1 RGRRRGGRPRLPRG
15 RSVRRAA
22 RHVRRPPRDARR
34 HRAEPL
40 RGDPAGVEVAGDV
53 DQPDPPRRARRRRR
67 LPRRGRA
74 APGGSPPLGA
84 HAEIPKAPAEIR
96 RGPSS
101 LLQPPAQELVALLGR
116 AEPREADP
124 GPDTVLLLDETAG
137 GEADRLDEC
146 VGGAD
151 RDDLEDPPF
160 APRVEVDPE
169 LPGLDPVV
177 VPASGAGHSEAQ
189 AFAALRRSA
198 AKACASEICFRGTST
213 AKAAVS
219 VSTVRNFSPPDSFA
233 ATAPRPIPAKSPTGP
248 KRSPPT
254 IAPPPVRPRVAR
266 RRNSE
271 PSSTRTSRTSSRSA
285 EPFFPV
291 PV

>member
-1 RGRRRGGRPRLPRG
+1 RPPPAGWRLPRPG
-15 RSVRRAA
+15 RAPPVGCRPRRAA
-22 RHVRRPPRDARR
+22 
-34 HRAEPL
+34 
-40 RGDPAGVEVAGDV
+40 GG
-53 DQPDPPRRARRRRR
+53 
-67 LPRRGRA
+67 LPG
-74 APGGSPPLGA
+74 APGGV
-84 HAEIPKAPAEIR
+84 R

-101 LLQPPAQELVALLGR
+101 LPPPPAQELVALLGR

-213 AKAAVS
+213 AKAADS

-233 ATAPRPIPAKSPTGP
+233 A
-248 KRSPPT
+248 
-254 IAPPPVRPRVAR
+254 
-266 RRNSE
+266 
-271 PSSTRTSRTSSRSA
+271 
-285 EPFFPV
+285 
-291 PV
+291 